1 MYATKRLQ
9 SIYSLKQMGCSP
21 GHTVYTLCLPSKTSL
36 PKQSQGKCEPNYY
49 WISADLEAPISLRA
63 WSQRSVSSCARISQ
77 NSQGTQKGLEIKFK
91 KKDQL
96 LFFQNFREWRPH
108 VSQIPC
114 FIGPALRK
122 AKQVD
127 LWEFKSCLVY
137 TVNSRAARSS

>member
-1 MYATKRLQ
+1 MYATKRLE
-9 SIYSLKQMGCSP
+9 SIYSFKQMGCSP

-49 WISADLEAPISLRA
+49 WISPDLDAPISLPCSEPKVCFQLCPRLPEQ
-63 WSQRSVSSCARISQ
+63 SRDTK
-77 NSQGTQKGLEIKFK
+77 GTRNKI

-96 LFFQNFREWRPH
+96 LFFQNFREWRSC
-108 VSQIPC
+108 VSQILY

-137 TVNSRAARSS
+137 TVNSRVARSS